1 MLEIL
6 VLEGRD
12 LSDIFLLKSIT
23 FFGIW
28 LKFYGNGKSI
38 IFWSSVEINIQTMT
52 VLAGLAVLKIVA
64 ANLTLS
70 LTVAAIM
77 FGN

>member
-1 MLEIL
+1 M
-6 VLEGRD
+6 
-12 LSDIFLLKSIT
+12 
-23 FFGIW
+23 
-28 LKFYGNGKSI
+28 
-38 IFWSSVEINIQTMT
+38 QTMT

-70 LTVAAIM
+70 LTVAAM

>member
-1 MLEIL
+1 M
-6 VLEGRD
+6 
-12 LSDIFLLKSIT
+12 
-23 FFGIW
+23 
-28 LKFYGNGKSI
+28 
-38 IFWSSVEINIQTMT
+38 QTMT

>member
-1 MLEIL
+1 M
-6 VLEGRD
+6 
-12 LSDIFLLKSIT
+12 
-23 FFGIW
+23 
-28 LKFYGNGKSI
+28 
-38 IFWSSVEINIQTMT
+38 QTMT
-52 VLAGLAVLKIVA
+52 VLAVLKIVA